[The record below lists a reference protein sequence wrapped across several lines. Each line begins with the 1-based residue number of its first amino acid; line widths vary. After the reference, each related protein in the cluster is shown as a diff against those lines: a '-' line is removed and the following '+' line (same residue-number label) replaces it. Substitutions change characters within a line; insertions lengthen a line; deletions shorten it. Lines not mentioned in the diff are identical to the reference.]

1 MTLRFEEILHI
12 LKASTKGNIGG
23 RQRLMKLK
31 KGVVK
36 AQIDRA
42 KKKKKMLE
50 KHLGNTDNIF
60 TVIDAVY
67 AIGQTIKEKK
77 GLKRNGKRIENKNQ
91 EGPNRRIGKLEK
103 QIKELR
109 HILAWTSNEIHRRK
123 IKRKSTNK
131 EKEILQKLKK

>member
-1 MTLRFEEILHI
+1 MTLRFEEILHT

-23 RQRLMKLK
+23 RERLMKLK

-42 KKKKKMLE
+42 KKKMLE

>member
-42 KKKKKMLE
+42 KKKCWR
-50 KHLGNTDNIF
+50 NT
-60 TVIDAVY
+60 
-67 AIGQTIKEKK
+67 
-77 GLKRNGKRIENKNQ
+77 
-91 EGPNRRIGKLEK
+91 
-103 QIKELR
+103 
-109 HILAWTSNEIHRRK
+109 LATL
-123 IKRKSTNK
+123 TTF
-131 EKEILQKLKK
+131 LL

>member
-1 MTLRFEEILHI
+1 MTLRFEEILHT

-23 RQRLMKLK
+23 RERLMKLK
-31 KGVVK
+31 KGEVK